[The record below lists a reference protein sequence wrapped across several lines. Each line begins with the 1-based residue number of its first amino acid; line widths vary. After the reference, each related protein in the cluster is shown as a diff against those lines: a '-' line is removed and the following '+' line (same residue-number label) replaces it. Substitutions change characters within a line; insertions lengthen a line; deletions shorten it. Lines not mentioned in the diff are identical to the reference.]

1 MVTRRG
7 FLLLF
12 AASPLARAHAQ
23 PLPRPKARS
32 ASLAPL
38 SPSQVEQVVTGLGAA
53 AELLVPGAQ
62 RLGVDG
68 YFRARVAGPDD
79 ALAALRVLH
88 FLDEPAGSFAA
99 LRPAEQHAR
108 VAALAREHAG
118 EFQTLRRWTF
128 EACYGDPRH
137 GGNRDRAAWAGLEF
151 P

>member
-7 FLLLF
+7 FLLVV

-23 PLPRPKARS
+23 PQPTPWS
-32 ASLAPL
+32 ASRVPL
-38 SPSQVEQVVTGLGAA
+38 SPLQVERVVTGLSTAA
-53 AELLVPGAQ
+53 ARLVPGAH

-68 YFRARVAGPDD
+68 YFRARVAGADD
-79 ALAALRVLH
+79 ALLALRVLH
-88 FLDEPAGSFAA
+88 FLDEPAGSFVA
-99 LRPAEQHAR
+99 LMPAEQHAR
-108 VAALAREHAG
+108 LAGLARDHAS